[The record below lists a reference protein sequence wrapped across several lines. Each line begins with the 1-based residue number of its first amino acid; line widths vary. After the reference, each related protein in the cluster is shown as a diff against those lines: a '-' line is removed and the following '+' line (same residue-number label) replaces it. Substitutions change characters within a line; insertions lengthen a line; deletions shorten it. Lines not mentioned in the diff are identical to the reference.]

1 MATTTGEDDND
12 VKDNNSEDD
21 CDETAMTARMT
32 GKDGEDNRQG
42 QRRRQGR
49 QH

>member
-1 MATTTGEDDND
+1 MGEDNNNG
-12 VKDNNSEDD
+12 KDDDSEDD
-21 CDETAMTARMT
+21 GDKTSMMARMT

-42 QRRRQGR
+42 NRQRQGR